1 MNARPRPIA
10 EIAAAAT
17 GRMIASGETRFGCS
31 GVGSGATVVSM
42 TVVRRSV
49 GVSLVVG
56 CVFGSHA
63 TVVRIG
69 VGATSTTVELRSPTH
84 S

>member
-31 GVGSGATVVSM
+31 GVGSGAIVVSM

-49 GVSLVVG
+49 GFSLVVG
-56 CVFGSHA
+56 CVFGSHV

-69 VGATSTTVELRSPTH
+69 VGATSTTVELCSPTH